1 VKDEEDIA
9 EFICGSDHT
18 DAGRMWVGQPTDGRW
33 PVAEPGYDPRCSGRG
48 EVKGATDGIAPP
60 DVNPETLS
68 KGYRYKPPGEYDP
81 SNPDKWQVSA
91 YFFEPSFVTVVQGDN
106 ITLRIFVINGDRH
119 VDWIEA
125 PDGSEATHEEVANRG
140 REYIINFVAEQAGY
154 YILHCDEHEPT
165 MRMTLLS
172 LPSNG

>member
-1 VKDEEDIA
+1 MKRRTPLLLLLVA
-9 EFICGSDHT
+9 LTVLLLAACGSGSES
-18 DAGRMWVGQPTDGRW
+18 AGVGLTPSQVMI
-33 PVAEPGYDPRCSGRG
+33 PVVQV

-81 SNPDKWQVSA
+81 DNPDKWQVSS
-91 YFFEPSFVTVVQGDN
+91 YFFAPSFVTVVQGDN

-125 PDGSEATHEEVANRG
+125 PDGSRATSEEVANRG
-140 REYIINFVAEQAGY
+140 REYTISFVAEQAGY
-154 YILHCDEHEPT
+154 YILQCDEHEPT

-172 LPSNG
+172 LPSGG